1 MNNNFKQ
8 WNLDQRR
15 LEFKEQKRQIIAKA
29 EQEKYALTLNYQ
41 NECRN
46 INSEM
51 DRKLYDVSLEQAK
64 FEDEYRAFRAEQ
76 IAAEKGGEQ

>member
-1 MNNNFKQ
+1 MENNFRQ

-15 LEFKEQKRQIIAKA
+15 LEFKERKRQIIAKA
-29 EQEKYALTLNYQ
+29 EQEKYALTLKYQ
-41 NECRN
+41 DDCRN

-64 FEDEYRAFRAEQ
+64 FEDDYRAFRAEQ

>member
-1 MNNNFKQ
+1 MENNFRQ

-15 LEFKEQKRQIIAKA
+15 LEFKERKRQIIAKA
-29 EQEKYALTLNYQ
+29 EQEKYALTLKYQ
-41 NECRN
+41 DDCRY

-76 IAAEKGGEQ
+76 LAAEKGGEQ

>member
-1 MNNNFKQ
+1 MENNFKQ

-29 EQEKYALTLNYQ
+29 EREKYALTLKYQ
-41 NECRN
+41 DDCRN
-46 INSEM
+46 INSDMEH
-51 DRKLYDVSLEQAK
+51 KLYNVSLEQAK

-76 IAAEKGGEQ
+76 LAAEKGGEE

>member
-15 LEFKEQKRQIIAKA
+15 LEFKEQKRQIISKA
-29 EQEKYALTLNYQ
+29 EQEKYALTLKYQ
-41 NECRN
+41 DDCRN

-51 DRKLYDVSLEQAK
+51 ERKLYAVSLEQAK

-76 IAAEKGGEQ
+76 MAEKGGEQ

>member
-15 LEFKEQKRQIIAKA
+15 LEFKEQKRQNTAKA
-29 EQEKYALTLNYQ
+29 EQEKYALTLKYQ
-41 NECRN
+41 DDCRN

>member
-15 LEFKEQKRQIIAKA
+15 LEFKEQKRQITANA
-29 EQEKYALTLNYQ
+29 ERDKYALTLKYQ
-41 NECRN
+41 DDCRN

-51 DRKLYDVSLEQAK
+51 ERKLYAVSLEQAK

>member
-1 MNNNFKQ
+1 MENNFKQ
-8 WNLDQRR
+8 WNLDQKR
-15 LEFKEQKRQIIAKA
+15 LEFKEQKRQIISKA
-29 EQEKYALTLNYQ
+29 EQAKYALTLKYQ
-41 NECRN
+41 DDCRS

-51 DRKLYDVSLEQAK
+51 ERKLYAVSLEQAK

>member
-8 WNLDQRR
+8 WNLDQKR

-29 EQEKYALTLNYQ
+29 EQEKYALTLKYQ
-41 NECRN
+41 DDCRS

-51 DRKLYDVSLEQAK
+51 EQKLYAVSLEQAK
-64 FEDEYRAFRAEQ
+64 FEDEYRAFRSEQ
-76 IAAEKGGEQ
+76 MAEKGGEQ

>member
-1 MNNNFKQ
+1 MENNFKQ

-15 LEFKEQKRQIIAKA
+15 LEFKERKRQIVAKA

-41 NECRN
+41 NDCRN

-51 DRKLYDVSLEQAK
+51 ERKLYDVSLEQAK

-76 IAAEKGGEQ
+76 LAAEKGGEQ

>member
-1 MNNNFKQ
+1 MTNFKQ
-8 WNLDQRR
+8 WNLDQKR

-29 EQEKYALTLNYQ
+29 ERDKYALALKYQ
-41 NECRN
+41 DDCRN

-51 DRKLYDVSLEQAK
+51 ERQIYAVSLEQAK

-76 IAAEKGGEQ
+76 LAAEKGVQQ

>member
-1 MNNNFKQ
+1 MENNFRQ

-15 LEFKEQKRQIIAKA
+15 LEFKERKRQIIAKA
-29 EQEKYALTLNYQ
+29 EQEKYALTLKYQ
-41 NECRN
+41 DDCRN

-64 FEDEYRAFRAEQ
+64 FEDEYRSFRAEQ
-76 IAAEKGGEQ
+76 LAAEKGGQQ